1 MSDLD
6 HLLVGLA
13 AGDTDAFATY
23 LAGAED
29 RLRASLA
36 SFAAVVDVEA
46 VVQETFLR
54 VWQVAPRIEVDARGD
69 SLMRF
74 TIRVARNLA
83 IDLVRRE
90 GRVRLVE
97 APELTAESSEEP
109 APPDPTLRRHIVRCH
124 QKLPGQ
130 PARALHERLA
140 SGGADHDRVLAQRA
154 GMTLNTFLKN
164 IGRARQLLAACL
176 ERLGVTLPAGGA

>member
-6 HLLVGLA
+6 HLLPRLA
-13 AGDTDAFATY
+13 AGDTAAFATY

-74 TIRVARNLA
+74 TIRVARNFA
-83 IDLVRRE
+83 IDLARRE
-90 GRVRLVE
+90 GRSRQLPDLQE
-97 APELTAESSEEP
+97 ETSDEP
-109 APPDPTLRRHIVRCH
+109 APPDPMLRRHITRCH
-124 QKLPGQ
+124 DKLPRQ
-130 PARALHERLA
+130 PARALQERLA
-140 SGGADHDRVLAQRA
+140 SAGADHDAVLAGRA